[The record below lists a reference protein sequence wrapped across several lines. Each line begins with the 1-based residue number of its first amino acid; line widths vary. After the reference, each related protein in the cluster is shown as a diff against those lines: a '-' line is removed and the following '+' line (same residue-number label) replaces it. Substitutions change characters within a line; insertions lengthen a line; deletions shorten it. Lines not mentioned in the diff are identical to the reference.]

1 MKSLTIALLMVPS
14 LASAQTAETA
24 DTLAE
29 VVVTAHKAEA
39 IVTPGMT
46 TYTPSATL
54 SGSGGSAFDAIS
66 SLPGVS
72 TDNNG
77 SLSVNGVRGITVTI
91 NGRKGALKGSELTN
105 YLKSLPATAVAD
117 IRIRT
122 TPSAK
127 DDAS

>member
-1 MKSLTIALLMVPS
+1 MVPS
-14 LASAQTAETA
+14 LASAQTVETA
-24 DTLAE
+24 DTLGE

-72 TDNNG
+72 TDSNG
-77 SLSVNGVRGITVTI
+77 SLSVNGVRGIPVTI

-105 YLKSLPATAVAD
+105 YLKYPFRQPQWQTYGYAQHRRQRMMPRRARL
-117 IRIRT
+117 
-122 TPSAK
+122 
-127 DDAS
+127 